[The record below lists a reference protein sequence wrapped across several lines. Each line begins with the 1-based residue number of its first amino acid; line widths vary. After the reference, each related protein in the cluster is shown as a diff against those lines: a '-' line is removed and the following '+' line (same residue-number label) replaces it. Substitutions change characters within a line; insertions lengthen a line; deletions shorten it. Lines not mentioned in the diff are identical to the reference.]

1 MNTNQLLFRVNGE
14 PQGKGRPRF
23 TRGGTT
29 YTPQKTKRY
38 EQQIR
43 EAALQAATVSG
54 YLKPDNPVSVN
65 ICAWFVPPK
74 SWSKKKRRAAMAGE
88 LYPTVK
94 PDADN
99 LAKVFLDALNEIAY
113 HDDKQ
118 VVDCVIRKR
127 YTFQPDEVPHVV
139 VHIEPKATLSE
150 LKAQSLQQAAQ
161 NEPQAA

>member
-1 MNTNQLLFRVNGE
+1 
-14 PQGKGRPRF
+14 
-23 TRGGTT
+23 
-29 YTPQKTKRY
+29 
-38 EQQIR
+38 
-43 EAALQAATVSG
+43 
-54 YLKPDNPVSVN
+54 
-65 ICAWFVPPK
+65 
-74 SWSKKKRRAAMAGE
+74 MAGE

-99 LAKVFLDALNEIAY
+99 LAKVFLDAMNEIAY

-139 VHIEPKATLSE
+139 VHIEPKATLPD
-150 LKAQSLQQAAQ
+150 LKAQALQQAAQ